1 MASFPPDV
9 RAAIAEREEVEIE
22 TSAPSSGPGATRKTI
37 IWIVAHGPHVFVRS
51 VRGPEGRWYKD
62 LLADP
67 EATLHFRGK
76 PKLPPVAVRGVHTP
90 DPESVAACSRALEA
104 KYRRY
109 GGSLEAM
116 LTPDTLPT
124 TVRLEPR

>member
-1 MASFPPDV
+1 VASFPPDV
-9 RAAIAEREEVEIE
+9 RAAIAEREEVVIE
-22 TSAPSSGPGATRKTI
+22 TSAPSRGPGATRKTI

-51 VRGPEGRWYKD
+51 VRGEKGRWYQE
-62 LLADP
+62 LLAEP

-76 PKLPPVAVRGVHTP
+76 PKLPSVAVCGIHAP
-90 DPESVAACSRALEA
+90 DAESVAACSRALEA

-109 GGSLEAM
+109 AGSLEAM

-124 TVRLEPR
+124 TVRLEPV

>member
-1 MASFPPDV
+1 MATFPPDV

-22 TSAPSSGPGATRKTI
+22 TSAPSRGVGATRKTI

-51 VRGPEGRWYKD
+51 VRGEKGRWYQE

-67 EATLHFRGK
+67 EATLLFRGK
-76 PKLPPVAVRGVHTP
+76 PKLPPVAVRGVHAP

-104 KYRRY
+104 KYRRD
-109 GGSLEAM
+109 GASLKAM
-116 LTPDTLPT
+116 LQPDTLPT